1 VTALV
6 PHIGYAAAA
15 EIAHESAATGA
26 NAAELVVR
34 RGLLTAAEMD
44 AVLRAAVP
52 QAKVLRINRA

>member
-1 VTALV
+1 
-6 PHIGYAAAA
+6 AAA
-15 EIAHESAATGA
+15 EIAHEAAATGA